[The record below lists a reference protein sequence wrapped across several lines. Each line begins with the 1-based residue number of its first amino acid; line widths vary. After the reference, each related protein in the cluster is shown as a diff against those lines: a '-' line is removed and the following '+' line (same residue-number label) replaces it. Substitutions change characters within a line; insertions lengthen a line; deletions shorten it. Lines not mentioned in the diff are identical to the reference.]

1 MKKCVKNCADCTE
14 QKKASN
20 GRICHDYW
28 VAKYETMYKA
38 QATAN
43 GKNGALQAKVNIAK
57 ANENATMKIL
67 REVQAR
73 VRRYGER
80 NANLKNGIGSAIA
93 TIQTSG
99 RFMKK
104 ETLQQVWQLLKDAQE
119 ADK

>member
-1 MKKCVKNCADCTE
+1 MKKFVKNCAECKE

-20 GRICHDYW
+20 CRICHDYW
-28 VAKYETMYKA
+28 VAQYEKMYKA
-38 QATAN
+38 QAVAN
-43 GKNGALQAKVNIAK
+43 GRNGALQAKVNIAMK
-57 ANENATMKIL
+57 KLKDILKIL

-80 NANLKNGIGSAIA
+80 NANLKNGIGVAIA

-104 ETLQQVWQLLKDAQE
+104 ETLQQVWQLLKDTQE